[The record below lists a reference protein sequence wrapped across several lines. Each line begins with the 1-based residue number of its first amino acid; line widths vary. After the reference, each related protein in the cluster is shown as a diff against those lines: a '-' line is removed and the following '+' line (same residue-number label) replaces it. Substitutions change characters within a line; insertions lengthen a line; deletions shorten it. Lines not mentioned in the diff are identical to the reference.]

1 MSSNVSLGCSSSH
14 GGSQDSADWRSNC
27 RILPPWD
34 ERPTHRC
41 DRVAIVDVWEHDGT
55 DRARRR
61 FFKCPDLDLDFV
73 VQ

>member
-1 MSSNVSLGCSSSH
+1 MVIDKIQLIGGWIAKSFRH
-14 GGSQDSADWRSNC
+14 GTSG
-27 RILPPWD
+27 RI
-34 ERPTHRC
+34 
-41 DRVAIVDVWEHDGT
+41 AIVDILEHDET